1 MAITS
6 SGQIKISDIQTE
18 FGGSAPTQLSE
29 YYAGGSNV
37 AAGTES
43 GGGVA
48 IPSSGEIQLSDFY
61 GSSSFSPYTIT
72 FLNVA
77 GGASGGRS
85 QSGQGAGGGGAGGM
99 ETGTL
104 QSGGGDKAF
113 PRSET
118 VTVSVGGGGS
128 SASSNGTQGNDGS
141 ATSITGSAFDNISS
155 SIASLRLSDR
165 GFSTRTCIFFWI
177 IFLAIE

>member
-85 QSGQGAGGGGAGGM
+85 QSGQGAGGGGAGGR
-99 ETGTL
+99 GGAGG
-104 QSGGGDKAF
+104 SGAVERVPAGGRDGAPRRGERARRVDAPDERF
-113 PRSET
+113 RVDHVALVVQRARRHRQPRLRRVPRHVGPEAAVVGDEPGAVPLPRS
-118 VTVSVGGGGS
+118 
-128 SASSNGTQGNDGS
+128 
-141 ATSITGSAFDNISS
+141 I
-155 SIASLRLSDR
+155 
-165 GFSTRTCIFFWI
+165 
-177 IFLAIE
+177 